1 VANREEELADI
12 NGIIIR
18 IETPAEKKYFCRGFY
33 QTEEDCLYIPVFPS
47 GRFYSFI
54 DSPLYGSKTNSN
66 KQPSTGISLDID
78 RKGRLLFI
86 SINSPRQL
94 WETDNSLEMPP
105 SRETADIRF
114 LTFREHVN
122 PPLIKY
128 STDKDILQIEL
139 NNSHISKAYR
149 LADSLIITASNNGVL
164 NSIWLNDIID
174 DRAAK
179 KMAKWRNER
188 LEESNEEGP
197 NDTEKFTR
205 IEIE

>member
-1 VANREEELADI
+1 MANREEELADS

-18 IETPAEKKYFCRGFY
+18 IETPAEKEYFCRGFY
-33 QTEEDCLYIPVFPS
+33 QIEEDCLYIPVFPS
-47 GRFYSFI
+47 GKFYSFI
-54 DSPLYGSKTNSN
+54 DSPLTGIKTNST
-66 KQPSTGISLDID
+66 KKPSTGISLDID

-86 SINSPRQL
+86 TINTPRRF
-94 WETDNSLEMPP
+94 WKTDNSLEIPQ
-105 SRETADIRF
+105 SLETAEIRF

-122 PPLIKY
+122 PPVIKY
-128 STDKDILQIEL
+128 RTDKNILQIEL
-139 NNSHISKAYR
+139 NNRHVSKAYR
-149 LADSLIITASNNGVL
+149 VADSLVITASNNGEL

-188 LEESNEEGP
+188 LEESNEESS
-197 NDTEKFTR
+197 NNIEKFTR